1 MGCEE
6 YTQLI
11 SARLDGELTPE
22 EAARLDAHLVV
33 CPQCRI
39 LVRELEEMKA
49 ALAQTEPVS
58 APEQLSRGVLE
69 RIRAQ
74 RMAWRRVVVRRVG
87 GLAAALVLCAGL
99 YPMLRAMAPAR
110 MSGMAMEA
118 ADTAAPMESARYVE
132 QEAAADG
139 ALLDTVAGTGKTSG
153 ESQNSQAASRTTE
166 EYKYYSTVREKSKLR
181 LSDTDSLPKPA
192 AEVLDSVQGLQAF
205 LAGFDG
211 DDWSEVTQKYDE
223 EFFRTGRL
231 LAVVV
236 QEPSSSITHE
246 VTGLDEVRVKVKRH
260 VPQAGDSDMACWLLL
275 AEGDETF
282 GSARA
287 LDVEWIEE

>member
-11 SARLDGELTPE
+11 SARQDGELTSE
-22 EAARLDAHLVV
+22 EKARLEEHLAE

-49 ALAQTEPVS
+49 AFVLQEPVP
-58 APEQLSRGVLE
+58 APEELSRGVLE

-74 RMAWRRVVVRRVG
+74 RAAQRRSVVRRIG

-99 YPMLRAMAPAR
+99 YPVLRAMAPAG

-118 ADTAAPMESARYVE
+118 ADTAAPMEPARYVE

-139 ALLDTVAGTGKTSG
+139 ALLDTVSGTGKTSG
-153 ESQNSQAASRTTE
+153 QTQNSQAASRNAQ
-166 EYKYYSTVREKSKLR
+166 EYKYACATKTKEKLR
-181 LSDTDSLPKPA
+181 LSDTDGFGKTEA
-192 AEVLDSVQGLQAF
+192 WVLDSVQAMEEF
-205 LAGFDG
+205 LAPLDG
-211 DDWSEVTQKYDE
+211 KALSEVIREYDA

-236 QEPSSSITHE
+236 REPSSSIAHE
-246 VTGLDEVRVKVKRH
+246 VTGLDEVRVWVKRN
-260 VPQAGDSDMACWLLL
+260 VPPAGDSDMACWLILV
-275 AEGDETF
+275 EGDENF

>member
-22 EAARLDAHLVV
+22 EAARLDEHLAV

-39 LVRELEEMKA
+39 LVRELEEMEA
-49 ALAQTEPVS
+49 AFAQQETAQ
-58 APEQLSRGVLE
+58 APQELSRGVLE
-69 RIRAQ
+69 RIRVQ
-74 RMAWRRVVVRRVG
+74 RAARRRVMVRRMG

-99 YPMLRAMAPAR
+99 YPVLRAMAPAG

-118 ADTAAPMESARYVE
+118 ADTAAPMEPARYVE
-132 QEAAADG
+132 QETAADG
-139 ALLDTVAGTGKTSG
+139 ALLDTVGGTGKTSG
-153 ESQNSQAASRTTE
+153 EVQNSQAASRNGE
-166 EYKYYSTVREKSKLR
+166 DYKYFYAAREKNKLR
-181 LSDTDSLPKPA
+181 VSETDSLPTPA
-192 AEVLDSVQGLQAF
+192 AEVLDSVQALQEF
-205 LAGFDG
+205 LARLDG
-211 DDWSEVTQKYDE
+211 DKLSNVAQEYDE

-236 QEPSSSITHE
+236 REPSSSITHE
-246 VTGLDEVRVKVKRH
+246 VTGLDEVQVWVKRN
-260 VPQAGDSDMACWLLL
+260 VPQAGDSDVACWLILV
-275 AEGDETF
+275 EGDENF